1 MRAEWRVVVNRTFEE
16 EIVNKIT
23 GLGLITIKTGEGYI
37 ILDKNTIGVI
47 KYGCLQYLKEIE
59 KIMRELEAEALKCN
73 CKGIEDVVEDLFL
86 RINEMLSEVVGV
98 SLAEITKKCVEVL
111 RVRIETKDIK
121 MAEEMT
127 KIFGMPKELEL

>member
-1 MRAEWRVVVNRTFEE
+1 MRAEWRQVRSREFEE

-23 GLGLITIKTGEGYI
+23 GLGLIVIKSERGYV

-47 KYGCLQYLKEIE
+47 KYACSKYLKEIE
-59 KIMRELEAEALKCN
+59 KAMREVEAEALRCN
-73 CKGIEDVVEDLFL
+73 CKGIEDAVEELRF
-86 RINEMLSEVVGV
+86 RINEMLNDVVGT

-121 MAEEMT
+121 VAEEMT
-127 KIFGMPKELEL
+127 KIFGMPDKLEL